1 MTTHLLIP
9 MSLNDRIR
17 SDELF
22 DAIEKTQDTN
32 TVHILVERGCNVN
45 MRVEDGWT
53 PLMAAANVGS
63 WSIVK
68 LLVDSGADVNALDDE
83 YDSALGCA
91 KSQSFQDV
99 VEYLEPLCSESVRA
113 SAEKWYGRTSRE

>member
-1 MTTHLLIP
+1 MTQPLVS
-9 MSLNDRIR
+9 MSLNDWIR

-22 DAIEKTQDTN
+22 DAIEDAQDIDA
-32 TVHILVERGCNVN
+32 VRILIERGCDVN

-63 WSIVK
+63 LSIVK
-68 LLVDSGADVNALDDE
+68 LLIDSGADANALDDE
-83 YDSALGCA
+83 YGSALGCA
-91 KSQSFQDV
+91 KSQSFQHI
-99 VEYLEPLCSESVRA
+99 VEYLEPLCSERVRA